1 MPRISRDRKVH
12 RLNSSVPVLAL
23 LLLLSF
29 AFNWNYLR
37 GGFQSDEF
45 FFLNTMRD
53 DPSSYSRFKGFWA
66 FEDLSSLSNLWWFEG
81 GGEMDVFWRPVPSLF
96 IEGSVRL
103 FGEVAFPLHLLSLL
117 VHGLVAGTLFLL
129 VRRLTRRHGV
139 AILAAIV
146 FLSCE
151 DHSMGVGWIAAVTD
165 LICALFVNLSLI
177 AHAAWLSS
185 RRRWQVAA
193 SLTAMALALLS
204 KESAVVGPLALIL
217 MTMLLPKGRDEEL
230 PEPSVSTIR
239 LRWWAFLRD
248 WPSWVPSIVLLVIYL
263 TAYRLIGFGGI
274 STGLYVDP
282 LSEPVRF
289 VSHLTLHLPLMWL
302 ATLSPVPPSVTM
314 FMPLLGAPL
323 AMLGVLAFLGLAAG
337 LWFLRRQA
345 LVVWA
350 LAVYLM
356 ALLPQMSTDASER
369 GLYLPSVTASLLLAL
384 LIVQIRPIARRVTP
398 AASRAPLPTRL
409 AGWAALLCVLIPG
422 IVLSA
427 IMPFLYLPSNEKI
440 REEALTAVPHIEARN
455 PDYALLLNTSG
466 FFQTFYPSTII
477 DFYTSKDVDVRVL
490 SALNGVVSVQR
501 LDDRSFTVRTDRA
514 GWLTNLFG
522 KMLRPPG
529 SLTPGRVYEKDP
541 VTASF
546 VEMTADGGDVLA
558 VRFEIDRPLDDPSL
572 LFLQW
577 NGEAFIPVDLAELPP
592 GESVT
597 LADTSDVWAS
607 LW

>member
-1 MPRISRDRKVH
+1 
-12 RLNSSVPVLAL
+12 
-23 LLLLSF
+23 
-29 AFNWNYLR
+29 
-37 GGFQSDEF
+37 
-45 FFLNTMRD
+45 
-53 DPSSYSRFKGFWA
+53 
-66 FEDLSSLSNLWWFEG
+66 
-81 GGEMDVFWRPVPSLF
+81 
-96 IEGSVRL
+96 
-103 FGEVAFPLHLLSLL
+103 
-117 VHGLVAGTLFLL
+117 
-129 VRRLTRRHGV
+129 
-139 AILAAIV
+139 
-146 FLSCE
+146 
-151 DHSMGVGWIAAVTD
+151 
-165 LICALFVNLSLI
+165 
-177 AHAAWLSS
+177 
-185 RRRWQVAA
+185 
-193 SLTAMALALLS
+193 
-204 KESAVVGPLALIL
+204 
-217 MTMLLPKGRDEEL
+217 
-230 PEPSVSTIR
+230 
-239 LRWWAFLRD
+239 
-248 WPSWVPSIVLLVIYL
+248 
-263 TAYRLIGFGGI
+263 
-274 STGLYVDP
+274 
-282 LSEPVRF
+282 
-289 VSHLTLHLPLMWL
+289 
-302 ATLSPVPPSVTM
+302 
-314 FMPLLGAPL
+314 
-323 AMLGVLAFLGLAAG
+323 
-337 LWFLRRQA
+337 
-345 LVVWA
+345 
-350 LAVYLM
+350 
-356 ALLPQMSTDASER
+356 
-369 GLYLPSVTASLLLAL
+369 
-384 LIVQIRPIARRVTP
+384 
-398 AASRAPLPTRL
+398 L